1 MGILDEKVA
10 LVRGASK
17 GIGTD
22 IAFSLAKEGAA
33 VAVNYFSDRQGAD
46 RVVEQIKA
54 AGGEAIAVQGSAT
67 SSEEI
72 DWFFNQTQKQ
82 LGNIDVLVNHACV
95 FALPFEDVNEKEF
108 HRQFNTNVL
117 GLLLWRKGRLHHQHW
132 LGNNHSNLPRP
143 QSSRKAE
150 HCIVA
155 KKRPKS
161 KIWRRFVETHLER
174 QNQLASGGNKSHIE

>member
-10 LVRGASK
+10 LVTGASK

-22 IAFSLAKEGAA
+22 IAFSLAKEGGA
-33 VAVNYFSDRQGAD
+33 VAVNHFSDRQGAD

-54 AGGEAIAVQGSAT
+54 AGGEAIAVQGNAT

-95 FALPFEDVNEKEF
+95 LAYLPFEDVNEKEF

-117 GLLLWRKGRLHHQHW
+117 GLLLGSKRAAKQFGRKGGSIINIGSVTTTLTSRVLNLHERL
-132 LGNNHSNLPRP
+132 ST
-143 QSSRKAE
+143 A
-150 HCIVA
+150 
-155 KKRPKS
+155 
-161 KIWRRFVETHLER
+161 
-174 QNQLASGGNKSHIE
+174 